1 MQNAKRLANRYAVI
15 PVVLLL
21 VVAAIQINL
30 ALTEDLTPWKGGGF
44 GMFSTTD
51 GNMFRTLRVFVSA
64 PQRSEELLLRGNLDD
79 LAVAAEM
86 FPSDWFLEKLA
97 KGILKDQQKRDLP
110 VNKIEIDVWRLEF
123 DKNTLQP
130 RGKIIR
136 KYSYSHI
143 NK

>member
-1 MQNAKRLANRYAVI
+1 MENGKRLANRYAVI

-21 VVAAIQINL
+21 VVAGIQINL
-30 ALTEDLTPWKGGGF
+30 ALTEDLTPWKGGGL

-64 PQRSEELLLRGNLDD
+64 PQRSEELLLRGNLED

-86 FPSDWFLEKLA
+86 FPSDWFLDKLA

-110 VNKIEIDVWRLEF
+110 VEKIEIDVWRLEF

-136 KYSYSHI
+136 KYSYSPI